1 MRVKCF
7 HQLSDALAGFWI
19 AWVVVSRQRATT
31 NDRNVVTWV
40 VVLAE
45 QFANFEFD
53 EFEQFFVVDQ
63 VALVQVHNDVRNA
76 NLATEQ
82 HVFLGLWHWAV
93 SCRHDQNRTVHLGGT
108 GDHVLDK
115 VSVAGAIDVSVVT
128 IFTFVL
134 NVSDR
139 NGHSLR
145 CITDSTALGDI
156 RVTLRLCQALC
167 GLNSEDST
175 RRRRFTVVN
184 VTDRTYVDVGL
195 GTFKFVLSHS
205 GSPAFAIRT
214 TVLGEIRSSKTLA
227 AVDRVHTHGYSPAI
241 RPC

>member
-1 MRVKCF
+1 M
-7 HQLSDALAGFWI
+7 
-19 AWVVVSRQRATT
+19 
-31 NDRNVVTWV
+31 
-40 VVLAE
+40 
-45 QFANFEFD
+45 
-53 EFEQFFVVDQ
+53 
-63 VALVQVHNDVRNA
+63 
-76 NLATEQ
+76 
-82 HVFLGLWHWAV
+82 
-93 SCRHDQNRTVHLGGT
+93 
-108 GDHVLDK
+108 
-115 VSVAGAIDVSVVT
+115 
-128 IFTFVL
+128 
-134 NVSDR
+134 SDR

-156 RVTLRLCQALC
+156 RVTLRLCQALS

-175 RRRRFTVVN
+175 RRRRFTMVN